1 MYVSSL
7 VGISNWSSTP
17 DLLFVLRQA
26 LSVLPRFIKII
37 FGLRL
42 WYSSG
47 GQHVK
52 QSSKVTNPLRVSS
65 WGEADFLHSLNH
77 GLLL

>member
-52 QSSKVTNPLRVSS
+52 QSSKRVSS